1 MGWLEIDVNFCLQV
15 DGPITTEAYKLG
27 GGGGGGGLQAEVT
40 IFRLFGLSTNDP
52 QRHEYI
58 NPSIVLSLM
67 TVV

>member
-1 MGWLEIDVNFCLQV
+1 MIYVNFCLQV

-27 GGGGGGGLQAEVT
+27 GGLQAEVT
-40 IFRLFGLSTNDP
+40 IFRLFSFSTNDP

>member
-15 DGPITTEAYKLG
+15 DGPITTEAYKL
-27 GGGGGGGLQAEVT
+27 GGGGLQAEVT

>member
-1 MGWLEIDVNFCLQV
+1 MIYVNFCLQV

-27 GGGGGGGLQAEVT
+27 VGGGGGLQAEVT
-40 IFRLFGLSTNDP
+40 IFRLFGFSTNDP

-67 TVV
+67 AVV

>member
-1 MGWLEIDVNFCLQV
+1 MGWLDIDVNFCLQV

-27 GGGGGGGLQAEVT
+27 GRGCLQAQLT
-40 IFRLFGLSTNDP
+40 IFRLFGFSTNDP

-58 NPSIVLSLM
+58 DPSIVLSLM